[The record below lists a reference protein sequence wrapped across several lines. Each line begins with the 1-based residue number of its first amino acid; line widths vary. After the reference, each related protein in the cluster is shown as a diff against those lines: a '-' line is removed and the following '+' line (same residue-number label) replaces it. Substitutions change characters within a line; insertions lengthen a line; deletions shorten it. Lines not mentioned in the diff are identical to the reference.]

1 MNWHNGDETARA
13 PRTLRKGLL
22 YFYRSIRLRCPTCG
36 EKPIFP
42 PARRVRSLT
51 DWFTPLDGCPQCGY
65 AYEREEGYFLM
76 AIWGVNYG
84 LIGLGA
90 MSLYFLLRINT
101 DWNPFWLFCGTV
113 LPAPLACIFF
123 ARHAKSMFLAL
134 DHFFDP
140 HLRTQKTEKKSE

>member
-1 MNWHNGDETARA
+1 MKWENGDQTAQA

-22 YFYRSIRLRCPTCG
+22 YFYRSVRLRCPTCG

-42 PARRVRSLT
+42 PLRMTRSLT

-65 AYEREEGYFLM
+65 PYEREAGYFLM

-90 MSLYFLLRINT
+90 MSLYFILRINT
-101 DWNPFWLFCGTV
+101 DWNPLWIFCGTV
-113 LPAPLACIFF
+113 LPAPFASILF
-123 ARHAKSMFLAL
+123 ARQAKSMFLAL

-140 HLRTQKTEKKSE
+140 HLRAKKTEKKSE

>member
-1 MNWHNGDETARA
+1 MNWNNGDATARA
-13 PRTLRKGLL
+13 PRTWQKGMI
-22 YFYRSIRLRCPTCG
+22 YFGRSLRLRCPTCG

-42 PARRVRSLT
+42 PLRQTRSLT

-90 MSLYFLLRINT
+90 MSLYFILRINT

-113 LPAPLACIFF
+113 LPAPFACILF

-140 HLRTQKTEKKSE
+140 HLRTEKKGKKAD